1 MRIPGALV
9 VAAATAVSGVA
20 LMWSPG
26 GEGASSTALAGAS
39 GYTRVAT
46 DDCNDW
52 NASGIDRRLR
62 LIDEM
67 GDHFGHRSH
76 IWEGARLPDD
86 EARHVIQNACAD
98 RRARDIK
105 LYKIYSRA
113 LTFRAYQRA
122 ADAAR

>member
-1 MRIPGALV
+1 MRIPGPLV
-9 VAAATAVSGVA
+9 VAVATAASGVA

-26 GEGASSTALAGAS
+26 GEGGADAALAGAS
-39 GYTRVAT
+39 GYARVST

-52 NASGIDRRLR
+52 NASSIDRRLR

-67 GDHFGHRSH
+67 GDHFGHPSA
-76 IWEGARLPDD
+76 IWGGAKLPDAV
-86 EARHVIQNACAD
+86 ARRAIGDACAD

-113 LTFRAYQRA
+113 LTFRVYAEQR
-122 ADAAR
+122 RR

>member
-1 MRIPGALV
+1 MRIPGPVV
-9 VAAATAVSGVA
+9 VALATAASGVA
-20 LMWSPG
+20 LMWNPG
-26 GEGASSTALAGAS
+26 AEGGSSTALAGAS

-52 NASGIDRRLR
+52 NASDIDRRLR

-67 GDHFGHRSH
+67 GDHFGHSSH
-76 IWEGARLPDD
+76 IWRGAKLPEG
-86 EARHVIQNACAD
+86 EARRVIQGACAD

-113 LTFRAYQRA
+113 LTFRAYEQ
-122 ADAAR
+122 ARR